1 MRGKKFG
8 SSLVLLNLF
17 AISIPTTHASLIT
30 PDSIPLPPASVNSA
44 GGTPVPTAN
53 LVTTQY
59 TGLGLNFSNA
69 AITRL
74 NGVKVWAPVE
84 AIAVPASEAAGQPP
98 PIYIAPLGYTSWA
111 GGGNFVVPGT
121 TKATSVYSMSL
132 EIMGNG
138 FRAVQVYNS
147 RWQMLG
153 FAMPEGMGPH
163 GGELYAYSG
172 GNIGAFSVVVPTMD
186 PPDTYYPPWGVAQV
200 SYVSTPEPSGL
211 VLAGLGTLGIVLTGL
226 RRAARNGI
234 ALRKCRWNRR
244 QCGNGVGK

>member
-1 MRGKKFG
+1 MRCQNVGCFLAW
-8 SSLVLLNLF
+8 LVVL
-17 AISIPTTHASLIT
+17 AISIQETRGSLIT
-30 PDSIPLPPASVNSA
+30 PDSIPNPPTAVSAA
-44 GGTPVPTAN
+44 GGTPVFAAN

-59 TGLGLNFSNA
+59 SALGLNFSNA

-84 AIAVPASEAAGQPP
+84 GIAIPASEAAGQPP
-98 PIYIAPLGYTSWA
+98 PIYTAPLGYSSWE

-138 FRAVQVYNS
+138 YRAVQVYNS

-172 GNIGAFSVVVPTMD
+172 GNISAFSVVVPTMD

-200 SYVSTPEPSGL
+200 SFVSTPEPSGL
-211 VLAGLGTLGIVLTGL
+211 VLAGLGTVGLVLTGL
-226 RRAARNGI
+226 RRAARYNS
-234 ALRKCRWNRR
+234 
-244 QCGNGVGK
+244 